1 MYHLMVRRSY
11 VHVRRTGEECDQLIT
26 VVNGA
31 CCDGVQLNT
40 MNMRVKVKVDAFIT
54 LEPGVHR
61 CWAPGLRAAE
71 FLYDVA

>member
-1 MYHLMVRRSY
+1 V
-11 VHVRRTGEECDQLIT
+11 IT

-40 MNMRVKVKVDAFIT
+40 MNMGVKVKVDAFIT

-71 FLYDVA
+71 FLYDIA